1 MMDIYSTR
9 WSIEVSFK
17 EAKQLLSLDR
27 NQSTN
32 FDVQIAHTTIIIRV
46 QYQTVEFKT

>member
-32 FDVQIAHTTIIIRV
+32 FDVQIAHTTIIRV